1 MPKYDLNS
9 LSNQIILKS
18 KQRKDISIL
27 LDGKN
32 YFSEPI
38 DPRFIKN
45 IHYSCPSGSILI
57 ESLFDLSKV
66 NIPEL
71 LTFKYL
77 NINFSPELISANKQP
92 FGNPEIFI
100 NFKLNLDNEKLIRK
114 HINNL
119 KKMFWNFDTDY
130 KSFIKFNLKEFSN
143 VNILEMLN
151 KMEEEDKNKFEFGI
165 KELKQEKINFIDIN
179 YDLDDKLK
187 DKEEI
192 KIDNNIN
199 INKEE
204 EKEEGGNFFNLITNI
219 KEKEKESNEN
229 KEEEQENEIIKKN
242 NYIKVKDIDK

>member
-32 YFSEPI
+32 YFTEPI
-38 DPRFIKN
+38 DQHFVKN
-45 IHYSCPSGSILI
+45 IRYSCPSGSILI

-77 NINFSPELISANKQP
+77 NINFSPELILANKQP
-92 FGNPEIFI
+92 FDNPEIFI
-100 NFKLNLDNEKLIRK
+100 NFKLTLDSEELIRK

-119 KKMFWNFDTDY
+119 KKIFTNFDTDY
-130 KSFIKFNLKEFSN
+130 KSFIKFNLKEFSD

-165 KELKQEKINFIDIN
+165 KELKQEKK
-179 YDLDDKLK
+179 Y
-187 DKEEI
+187 
-192 KIDNNIN
+192 NIN

-229 KEEEQENEIIKKN
+229 KEEEQDKEIIKKN
-242 NYIKVKDIDK
+242 N